1 MRKNRSVETPEERHA
16 RKDANAEERRQNEA
30 AADSAVDAMVKRSI
44 EVHGP

>member
-16 RKDANAEERRQNEA
+16 RKDANADQRRQNEA
-30 AADSAVDAMVKRSI
+30 AADSAIDLMVKQSL